1 MDRMWM
7 MRRAQWV
14 KLWKVSLRRY
24 SSQSLEKSPSILQPL
39 NYVKGVRVTPQN
51 EKEMIPLTYPATG
64 EVLRTFPASGP
75 EDINEAVK
83 SAQDAYQEWSQLSG
97 FQRGKLLQKAAQIL
111 RSRAEEFSQ
120 IEVLDSGKP
129 IWEARC
135 DVDGC
140 ADTIDYFGGLASS
153 LTGEHLT
160 LPGGS
165 FNYTRRE
172 PFGVV
177 GAIGAWNYP
186 LQMATWKSAPA
197 LACGNAMIFKPSP
210 FTPISAVML
219 AEIYTQVGIPAGC
232 FNVVQGATQTGQLLS
247 NHDGIKKM
255 SFTGSVPTG
264 SKIMAACAKGIK
276 HVTLELGGKSP
287 LIIFA
292 DCNLDNAVNGAILAN
307 FLNAGQVCSNGTRVF
322 VERSV
327 MESFLEKLVYKTQQ
341 LTAGDPMLDS
351 TTIGAMINPEQAE
364 KTLNHIKMAKNEGA
378 KVVFGGKRLTLED
391 KRFQGGYF
399 LSPCILSNCQ
409 DNMTVVKDE
418 VFGSLMSLL
427 TFDSEG
433 EVIKRANDTT
443 FGLAG
448 GIFTQDLQCAHRVAA
463 QMEAGSIYVNN
474 YNVYIP
480 GMPFGGFKKSGIGHE
495 NAMITMNYYTQLKSV
510 YVEMADNIE
519 GPV

>member
-1 MDRMWM
+1 ML
-7 MRRAQWV
+7 RRTGCLR
-14 KLWKVSLRRY
+14 LWRVSRRRY
-24 SSQSLEKSPSILQPL
+24 SSQPIEKSPSIHEPL

-51 EKEMIPLTYPATG
+51 TKEMIPLTYPATG

-75 EDINEAVK
+75 DDVDKAVK
-83 SAQDAYQEWSQLSG
+83 CARDAYQEWSQLSG
-97 FQRGKLLQKAAQIL
+97 FQRGKLLQKAGQVL

-135 DVDGC
+135 DIDGC
-140 ADTIDYFGGLASS
+140 ADALEYFGGLAAN
-153 LTGEHLT
+153 LIGEHLT

-172 PFGVV
+172 PLGVV

-186 LQMATWKSAPA
+186 LQMASWKSAPA
-197 LACGNAMIFKPSP
+197 LACGNAMVFKPSP

-232 FNVVQGATQTGQLLS
+232 FNVIQGGAETGQLLCV
-247 NHDGIKKM
+247 HDGINKM

-264 SKIMAACAKGIK
+264 SKIMGACSKDIK
-276 HVTLELGGKSP
+276 PVTLELGGKSP
-287 LIIFA
+287 LIIFS
-292 DCNLDNAVNGAILAN
+292 DSNLDNAVNGAILAN

-327 MESFLEKLVYKTQQ
+327 MEAFVKKLVSKTEKLI
-341 LTAGDPMLDS
+341 AGDPMLDS
-351 TTIGAMINPEQAE
+351 TTIGAMISPEQAE
-364 KTLNHIKMAKNEGA
+364 KTLKYIQIAKNEGA
-378 KVVFGGKRLTLED
+378 KVVFGGERLALED
-391 KRFQGGYF
+391 SRFQGGYF
-399 LSPCILSNCQ
+399 LSPCILSDCQ
-409 DNMTVVKDE
+409 DGMTVVKDE
-418 VFGSLMSLL
+418 VFGSVMSLL
-427 TFDSEG
+427 SFDSEE
-433 EVIKRANDTT
+433 EVINRANDTS

-448 GIFTQDLQCAHRVAA
+448 GIFTRDLQRAHRVAA

-474 YNVYIP
+474 YNVYIA

-495 NAMITMNYYTQLKSV
+495 NAMVTLNYYSQLKSV